1 MSRQSERT
9 RESDFKYYERL
20 YYEDLKNDYFKFKTS
35 KSLYMCPFCEDK
47 RDYSLSELLKHAS
60 RFVRDSQD
68 VRMKDIA
75 KHSAL
80 QLYIEKYIYVNV
92 GSEPVAKDQLLVWP
106 CMGVVANIATEFKDG
121 RFVGESGTKLKDE
134 FTLKGF
140 HPLRVHPLWNRNGH
154 SGFAIVEFNKDW
166 EGFTNAMNFGRS
178 FEVQHCGK
186 KDYYSSTR
194 RGDRLYGWVARDDD
208 YNSRSKI
215 GDHLRKNGD
224 LKTVSGKE
232 AEDRRKTSLLVSGL
246 ANTLK
251 TKNKKLEQVC
261 SKYDDINVSLKRAVD
276 EKEEIIKSFNDEIEE
291 MQRSERA
298 RLEKVF
304 MDHEKARLHL
314 QAQRKKL
321 EERENG
327 LHKRQTQNEKERKKL
342 YLQKKKNEMAI
353 MEQKKADEKVMHL
366 AEEQEKE
373 KEKLH
378 KKIHELQ
385 RKLDSKQALELEIE
399 QLKGALQVME
409 HMKGDDEEEKKKM
422 DAIKLDLQD
431 KEEELEGMEELNQT
445 LVVKERKTNDELQD
459 ARKALIHRLGKT
471 KTRAFIGVKRMG
483 ELDGMPF
490 VKAAKGKFS
499 DDEVN
504 VKAVELCSQWED
516 YLRDPSWFPF
526 RVLTDKE
533 GNAKEILDEEDEK
546 LRTLK
551 DEFGDEV
558 FGAVTTALMELN
570 EYNPSGRY
578 PLPEL
583 WNFKEG
589 RKALLK
595 EGVSHLMKQ
604 WKLSKRRKT

>member
-1 MSRQSERT
+1 
-9 RESDFKYYERL
+9 
-20 YYEDLKNDYFKFKTS
+20 
-35 KSLYMCPFCEDK
+35 MCPFCEDK

-232 AEDRRKTSLLVSGL
+232 AEDRRKTSLLVS
-246 ANTLK
+246 
-251 TKNKKLEQVC
+251 
-261 SKYDDINVSLKRAVD
+261 
-276 EKEEIIKSFNDEIEE
+276 EIEE